1 MYAEGTEMRTR
12 IGVMFQSGAL
22 FGSMTLLENVMLP
35 LEMHTDLPRPPVPPS
50 RASSSGWSGSVM
62 PPR

>member
-1 MYAEGTEMRTR
+1 MLRE

-35 LEMHTDLPRPPVPPS
+35 LEMFTDLPRPGA
-50 RASSSGWSGSVM
+50 RRWRGSSSAWSGW
-62 PPR
+62 PTRRR